1 MADHNSHS
9 AKLTL
14 NPISGP
20 ELRRVLGHF
29 ATGVTL
35 LTCRDEGRARGM
47 TANAFTSVSLEP
59 PLVLVSVG
67 KQATTCRQI
76 SASGA
81 FAVNILSS
89 EQEEIARRF
98 AGRHR
103 EMVDP
108 FWDLAYRPGQSGS
121 PILADV
127 VAWVDCSLYATY
139 DGGDHTLFLGQV
151 VEIGLDPTRGPILF
165 YGGAFRQLGS
175 TGVDGATAPARPPAA

>member
-1 MADHNSHS
+1 
-9 AKLTL
+9 
-14 NPISGP
+14 
-20 ELRRVLGHF
+20 
-29 ATGVTL
+29 
-35 LTCRDEGRARGM
+35 M

-67 KQATTCRQI
+67 KQATTCRHI

-108 FWDLAYRPGQSGS
+108 FWDLPYRPGQSGS

-165 YGGAFRQLGS
+165 YGGTFRELGS
-175 TGVDGATAPARPPAA
+175 IGVDEPSAPAGVPAVQRKAG